1 MKWFCSIIYFHH
13 IIYSSIRVGENGK
26 NHTAL
31 HGLLGTGCYL
41 FFELF
46 IKHVTELLVFSLT
59 RAGRVHDTLPKC
71 YTVPSVKIYVGRCIC
86 TIKYIWKIVLLS
98 HQMQT
103 HSQHL
108 ARFSWSAMYQRKMS
122 SCFPVCIIGLEP
134 HGFRF
139 FVTHVYYFIQ
149 YDVKCF
155 VFTRTFLKKCLLL
168 RNRANTWIDIQFN
181 CFTKRDSYSSDIT
194 NPQVIAFPNASRLNR
209 IIQ

>member
-71 YTVPSVKIYVGRCIC
+71 YTVPSVKIYVWRCIC

-149 YDVKCF
+149 YDVKMFCIHSNVSQK
-155 VFTRTFLKKCLLL
+155 VFAIEEQGEHM
-168 RNRANTWIDIQFN
+168 NRHSI
-181 CFTKRDSYSSDIT
+181 
-194 NPQVIAFPNASRLNR
+194 
-209 IIQ
+209 